1 VLMIDN
7 FFLMTGFEP
16 RSYRRGYYRARVIWI
31 TICGL
36 VHQIKVIE
44 LRNIIRM
51 RGAAIMRK
59 TMCLC
64 YFICVLTR
72 VPATRKKRRGM
83 RRLCFCC
90 DVPHHG
96 SDDPKQSTKIL
107 KNKKKMCFSRLGA
120 DSNQRFQHVLQSRE
134 CKREKC

>member
-1 VLMIDN
+1 M
-7 FFLMTGFEP
+7 
-16 RSYRRGYYRARVIWI
+16 
-31 TICGL
+31 
-36 VHQIKVIE
+36 HQIKVIE

-96 SDDPKQSTKIL
+96 SDDPKQSTKIF
-107 KNKKKMCFSRLGA
+107 KNKKKKCVFLGSEQTRTNGSNMCSRVE
-120 DSNQRFQHVLQSRE
+120 SV
-134 CKREKC
+134 REKNVKQIFVLYPETLDVLLPRFRKIRKKEYKNV